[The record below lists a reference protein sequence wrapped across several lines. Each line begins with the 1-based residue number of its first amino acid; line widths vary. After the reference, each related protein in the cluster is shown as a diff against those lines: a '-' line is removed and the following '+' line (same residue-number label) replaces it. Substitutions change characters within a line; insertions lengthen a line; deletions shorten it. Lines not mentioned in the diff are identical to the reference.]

1 MTRRLLV
8 LVLLAA
14 PLPALGQPLIRDQGV
29 SLGRPWEID
38 FTGAGITCTAPSFT
52 KVSCDVTSGG
62 GGGAPTGALYLVGAA
77 DATLSAEI
85 VVSPLTDDIVM
96 VANGS
101 TWQTKVLPDCD
112 LVTQKITYDTATNAF
127 ACSSSITASD
137 LSCTTCLT
145 VGSEV
150 STTAERDSFFR
161 VRASD
166 TTSGDTLHDSP
177 RLGMTGEYWASTVS
191 VPHTWEAWNDMT
203 GSATGTLTFTW
214 GGTNHVTTINQAGAV
229 TAGDFVCSAGNCIGS
244 ADVAGLDVGDITTG
258 TLGQARGGTGVGAL
272 TCTSGQALVS
282 NGTSYSC
289 TSTITA
295 SDLVAG
301 SGVVADSE
309 LASNY
314 SGIGTCGSNTW
325 ASTLNDAAAP
335 TCTQPAFS
343 NLSRTVAISQ
353 GGTTETASTEDAVL
367 VGSGTTDWQPRTV
380 PSCSN
385 ATTSKLLYDNS
396 TNTFSCGTDQT
407 SGGGAYGTIQEEGS
421 SLTQRST
428 LNFVGNEITC
438 ADDAGNTRTNCT
450 HDSRQRRY
458 VLQSDLST
466 NSNSVWQ
473 QIFQDTSFPHV
484 NGQKYNV
491 RVFVLQHTNAS
502 TTGHRYQLAFGTA
515 QTRVACAMIYASG
528 AATVG
533 MISSGAAGTSS
544 ASLLPTAGPG
554 NSGLVYSDIINC
566 TFTSSGSGSIS
577 FSHQSEVTAQVDVYA
592 GTEMIISW

>member
-343 NLSRTVAISQ
+343 NLSGTVAISQ

-407 SGGGAYGTIQEEGS
+407 SAGGSVICEKLLMYDPCPGAGAAVACSTAGRGSDWAANQVTNIGASTIRSAEKHVSMDRYTHVRLVWAGWNSASQTGTVTVLLRVNEAGSVTTVITSTFNTTTSADRTTAWTDISAYTGQSSWHITIGS
-421 SLTQRST
+421 SAVS
-428 LNFVGNEITC
+428 
-438 ADDAGNTRTNCT
+438 DDP
-450 HDSRQRRY
+450 Y
-458 VLQSDLST
+458 VS
-466 NSNSVWQ
+466 
-473 QIFQDTSFPHV
+473 
-484 NGQKYNV
+484 
-491 RVFVLQHTNAS
+491 A
-502 TTGHRYQLAFGTA
+502 
-515 QTRVACAMIYASG
+515 IYAEFCN
-528 AATVG
+528 
-533 MISSGAAGTSS
+533 GT
-544 ASLLPTAGPG
+544 
-554 NSGLVYSDIINC
+554 Y
-566 TFTSSGSGSIS
+566 
-577 FSHQSEVTAQVDVYA
+577 
-592 GTEMIISW
+592 